1 MSYGS
6 TIRPEAEADLAEA
19 RRWYEERRQ
28 GLGADFLLCVEDALE
43 KIRRNPAIYP
53 VVYKD
58 VRRAVV
64 RRFPYGVFYR
74 VVGQRIIVL
83 GVFHGR
89 RHPRSWQSRA

>member
-1 MSYGS
+1 MSFS
-6 TIRPEAEADLAEA
+6 FVIRPEAEADIADA
-19 RRWYEERRQ
+19 NRWYEQRRQ

-43 KIRRNPAIYP
+43 KVRRNPAIYP

-58 VRRAVV
+58 IRRAVV

-74 VVGQRIIVL
+74 VVGQRLIVL

-89 RHPRSWQSRA
+89 RDPRVWQSRA